1 MNGLQSI
8 MAISCAPTM
17 QENRSGAA
25 GTAFR
30 RLRNG
35 REVYPDEQGSAPLRP
50 IQSCKNYRN
59 SGGSGNITP
68 LPPLLLPP
76 ANTLIHNEIVQKVAE
91 VVIKLQKK
99 LVDGRLWAAV
109 SVFWWQQRLERLDI
123 GSVFRCKITDSNAHC
138 QMFYCLFYGL
148 IAFLVFKGWSTMFSF
163 YLLVT
168 MT

>member
-1 MNGLQSI
+1 
-8 MAISCAPTM
+8 M

-50 IQSCKNYRN
+50 IQPCKNYRN

-76 ANTLIHNEIVQKVAE
+76 ANTLIHNEIMQKVAE
-91 VVIKLQKK
+91 VVIKLKK
-99 LVDGRLWAAV
+99 ISRWSLMGGCFCL
-109 SVFWWQQRLERLDI
+109 LMTTEI
-123 GSVFRCKITDSNAHC
+123 GATGYRK
-138 QMFYCLFYGL
+138 CLQVQNYG
-148 IAFLVFKGWSTMFSF
+148 
-163 YLLVT
+163 
-168 MT
+168 